1 MRGRRGATRRGL
13 RRRRPALAGVAGL
26 AAVTGLAVVPL
37 ASPAASEAPFAVQR
51 IDGGGRIAQAD
62 LVDLDGDARG
72 DLLCFALRGLPPAET
87 REIRV
92 FYQRPDGVLPD
103 APDWTA
109 PLPDGVAA
117 YDLAPL
123 DAQPGVELLL
133 LRRDRL
139 TVLALHGREPAFR
152 DIPLDVAPTMAAAT
166 DERGVDRLRL
176 ARAGLGDGLRLVVP
190 TLGRTLVL
198 SPAGEALG
206 APRVG
211 ARANYFVPPRPGP
224 VFSESEMEIYLDHP
238 RLSVGDVDGDGRGDL
253 VSANRHELRVFLQ
266 REDGRFPDAPDRRV
280 ALGRVAL
287 EDHIRSSGSVRVD
300 PADFD
305 ADGRL
310 DLLIVTSRGSLFD
323 ANTEV
328 GLYRNRDGGWN
339 LDRPDQVFRTEG
351 GLTSTQVVDLEG
363 DGRPELATI
372 RIPTGVFEVVEVLVT
387 RAIDAQIALY
397 RQRDAPWDGP
407 EGEDDH
413 PPFREDPWY
422 RWKLGV
428 AWSFDTF
435 RTRGFVPVLEVDLN
449 GDGML
454 DFLDSGDGEALE
466 VRLGQPDDGYDDRHA
481 RQELDT
487 GGRIRFGDY
496 DGDGLTDFVLYDP
509 RRPDAPV
516 RVGVNRGVLPG
527 TVREPTIRADG
538 HATSGAAGE

>member
-1 MRGRRGATRRGL
+1 MTGRRDATGAGL
-13 RRRRPALAGVAGL
+13 RRGPPALVLGAAL
-26 AAVTGLAVVPL
+26 ALAL
-37 ASPAASEAPFAVQR
+37 PAAGDAPFAVQQ
-51 IDGGGRIAQAD
+51 IATSGRVAQAD

-72 DLLCFALRGLPPAET
+72 DLLCIALRGLPPAET

-117 YDLAPL
+117 YDLALL
-123 DAQPGVELLL
+123 DAQPGFELLL

-139 TVLALHGREPAFR
+139 TVLALHGREADFR
-152 DIPLDVAPTMAAAT
+152 DIPLDVAPTLAAAT
-166 DERGVDRLRL
+166 DERGVDRLHL

-198 SPAGEALG
+198 SPDGEPLG

-224 VFSESEMEIYLDHP
+224 VFSESEMEIYFDHP

-266 REDGRFPDAPDRRV
+266 REDGRFPDAPDRRL
-280 ALGRVAL
+280 ALNRLSL
-287 EDHIRSSGSVRVD
+287 EDHIRSSGSVRVE

-310 DLLIVTSRGSLFD
+310 DLLIATSRGSLFD

-328 GLYRNRDGGWN
+328 GIHRNRDGAWN
-339 LDRPDQVFRTEG
+339 LDRADQVFRTKG
-351 GLTSTQVVDLEG
+351 GLTSTQVIDVDG

-387 RAIDAQIALY
+387 RAIDAQIAIY
-397 RQRDAPWDGP
+397 RQRDAAESAPDD
-407 EGEDDH
+407 EGGGSL
-413 PPFREDPWY
+413 FREDPWH

-449 GDGML
+449 GDGLL
-454 DFLDSGDGEALE
+454 DFLDSGDGETLE
-466 VRLGQPDDGYDDRHA
+466 VRLGQADDGYDDRHA
-481 RQELDT
+481 RQDLDT

-527 TVREPTIRADG
+527 TVRAPTIRAGAD
-538 HATSGAAGE
+538 ATAQAAGATEE